1 MFEDHY
7 IDWREKR
14 LLKLLE
20 IYPKEFFNKKT
31 VLELACGL
39 GDVGNEFIYFGA
51 EVTFAEGRFEH
62 YKKLTEKF
70 PNNYIINLDQNGSWN
85 LNKKYDIIIHW
96 GVLYHLDKWQE
107 DLKSALRHSDLIFL
121 ESEVADSDDPNFD
134 LKVKEKNKYDQALRK
149 WGSRPSAD
157 NIEKVLKV
165 ENFKFKRFDDLNL
178 NSSFHKYDW
187 EVTNTNTWSHG
198 LRRFWIA
205 SKV

>member
-1 MFEDHY
+1 M
-7 IDWREKR
+7 
-14 LLKLLE
+14 
-20 IYPKEFFNKKT
+20 
-31 VLELACGL
+31 
-39 GDVGNEFIYFGA
+39 
-51 EVTFAEGRFEH
+51 
-62 YKKLTEKF
+62 
-70 PNNYIINLDQNGSWN
+70 
-85 LNKKYDIIIHW
+85 
-96 GVLYHLDKWQE
+96 
-107 DLKSALRHSDLIFL
+107 KSALRHSDLIFL